1 MIRVEKLVKR
11 FGDSVILDGID
22 LEIAQGEIIVVIGP
36 SGTGK
41 STLLRCLNFLER
53 PDSGRLKLGDLDLD
67 VAAVNAKDMLAAR
80 RRTAF
85 VFQNYALFANKTALE
100 NIAEGLIVVNRWP
113 KKKAYARAL
122 EILERIGLAS
132 KANAYPASL
141 SGGQQ
146 QRVGI
151 GRAMAAKA
159 DIILF
164 DEPTSSLDPEW
175 VEEVL
180 GLMKQLAAERQTMLV
195 VTHEMSFARDVADRV
210 IFMEGG
216 RIVEQG
222 PPSQLFNA
230 PRDPRTQNFLRK
242 VLATSSSGSISANND
257 ALSVSE

>member
-1 MIRVEKLVKR
+1 MIELKSLSKH
-11 FGDSVILDGID
+11 FGKSVVLDGID
-22 LEIAQGEIIVVIGP
+22 LTIDKGEIIVIIGP

-41 STLLRCLNFLER
+41 STLLRCLNFLEH
-53 PDSGRLKLGDLDLD
+53 PTAGEITIGDLTVD
-67 VAAVNAKDMLAAR
+67 VNRASRAEILSLR

-100 NIAEGLIVVNRWP
+100 NIAERLVVVDRWP
-113 KKKAYARAL
+113 KAKAYQRAR
-122 EILERIGLAS
+122 EILERIGLAD
-132 KANAYPASL
+132 KADAYPASM

-151 GRAMAAKA
+151 GRAMATGA
-159 DIILF
+159 DVILF

-180 GLMKQLAAERQTMLV
+180 GLMKQLASERQTMMV

-210 IFMEGG
+210 IFIDGG

-222 PPSQLFNA
+222 PPNEMFSN
-230 PRDPRTQNFLRK
+230 PKDPRTQDFLK
-242 VLATSSSGSISANND
+242 KILATNP
-257 ALSVSE
+257 V

>member
-1 MIRVEKLVKR
+1 MIKLESLSKH
-11 FGDSVILDGID
+11 FGKNVVLDEID
-22 LEIAQGEIIVVIGP
+22 LAIEKGEIVVIIGP

-41 STLLRCLNFLER
+41 STLLRCLNFLEQ
-53 PDSGRLKLGDLDLD
+53 PTAGTMTVGDLTVD
-67 VAAVNAKDMLAAR
+67 VNRASRADILSMR

-100 NIAEGLIVVNRWP
+100 NIAERLLVVDKWP
-113 KKKAYARAL
+113 KDKAYKRAR
-122 EILERIGLAS
+122 EILQQIGLAD
-132 KANAYPASL
+132 KADAYPAAM

-151 GRAMAAKA
+151 GRAMATGAEV
-159 DIILF
+159 ILF

-180 GLMKQLAAERQTMLV
+180 GLMKQLASERQTMMV

-210 IFMEGG
+210 IFIDGG

-222 PPSQLFNA
+222 PPSEIFYNPQ
-230 PRDPRTQNFLRK
+230 DPRTKDFLK
-242 VLATSSSGSISANND
+242 KILATNP
-257 ALSVSE
+257 V

>member
-1 MIRVEKLVKR
+1 MIKVTQLVKR
-11 FGDSVILDGID
+11 FGETTVLDGID
-22 LEIAQGEIIVVIGP
+22 LEIREGEIIVVIGP

-41 STLLRCLNFLER
+41 STLLRCLNFLEQ
-53 PDSGRLKLGDLDLD
+53 PDAGRLAIGDLDVD
-67 VAAVNAKDMLAAR
+67 VTQATKADILSAR

-85 VFQNYALFANKTALE
+85 VFQNYALFANKTARE

-113 KKKAYARAL
+113 KDRAYARAV
-122 EILERIGLAS
+122 EILKRIGLED
-132 KANAYPASL
+132 KADAYPASL

-151 GRAMAAKA
+151 GRAMAAQA
-159 DIILF
+159 EVILF

-180 GLMKQLAAERQTMLV
+180 GLMKQLASERQTMLV

-210 IFMEGG
+210 VFMDGG

-222 PPSQLFNA
+222 PPSELFNA
-230 PRDPRTQNFLRK
+230 PKDPRTRDFLRK
-242 VLATSSSGSISANND
+242 VLATQVSSSTPAS
-257 ALSVSE
+257 